1 MKPERDRIEAKMIG
15 RTQANPFG
23 EQSNPKGFQRPQ
35 PSAGGCLS
43 NCQEELKK
51 VIKESLVR
59 QNMFPKTSER
69 LNSGSKTFSTST
81 SQYSVVRTNNCWIE

>member
-43 NCQEELKK
+43 NC
-51 VIKESLVR
+51 
-59 QNMFPKTSER
+59 
-69 LNSGSKTFSTST
+69 
-81 SQYSVVRTNNCWIE
+81 